1 MNFTRHVS
9 FSNTFTRQRL
19 DTLFID
25 GGGIEDGIR
34 SVYKSNAFRINL
46 FKDLKAHI
54 CKITHNSDKIVNL
67 HNSLIVTGLVVS
79 IAKISPN
86 CRNLSAEADL
96 NAHNWFLSC
105 DTKYQIFCLSLLN
118 RESLMRKSDFN
129 DLQTLDKPKK
139 RRINNSTIELC

>member
-1 MNFTRHVS
+1 MNLLDTSCFRTLS
-9 FSNTFTRQRL
+9 RQRL
-19 DTLFID
+19 NTLFID
-25 GGGIEDGIR
+25 GGGNEDGIR

-54 CKITHNSDKIVNL
+54 CKITHHSDKIVNL

-96 NAHNWFLSC
+96 NAHNWFLSR
-105 DTKYQIFCLSLLN
+105 DTKYQIFCLNLTLPFLLAFKT
-118 RESLMRKSDFN
+118 ET
-129 DLQTLDKPKK
+129 DL
-139 RRINNSTIELC
+139 SAA